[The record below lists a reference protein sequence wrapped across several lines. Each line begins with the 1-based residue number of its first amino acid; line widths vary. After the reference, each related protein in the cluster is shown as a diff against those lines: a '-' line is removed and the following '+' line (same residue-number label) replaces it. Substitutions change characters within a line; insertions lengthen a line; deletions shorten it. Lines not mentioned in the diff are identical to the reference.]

1 MACSD
6 QLPRGVGFCT
16 GRWWLSCEMATAS
29 FEEQRTN
36 IRFCVLLG
44 HTPTQTHSMLQ
55 TAYGT
60 SAVAVETVRKWHRRY
75 REGRQTATA
84 DPRSGRPS
92 TSRTADHVEEVGRI
106 IREDRRQSVQDV
118 AVKVGISYGSCYAIL
133 TTDLHMRRV
142 CAKWVPKLLSP
153 DPPRRHPPETTGEVG
168 ERAVVFAARQRT
180 GAHSLQRGTI
190 LGQHVHCCA

>member
-60 SAVAVETVRKWHRRY
+60 SAVAIETVRKWHRRY

-118 AVKVGISYGSCYAIL
+118 AVKVAISYGSCYAIL
-133 TTDLHMRRV
+133 TWPA
-142 CAKWVPKLLSP
+142 CPLLCLIILRSSTWAAVRLV
-153 DPPRRHPPETTGEVG
+153 DCLPPPGS
-168 ERAVVFAARQRT
+168 AV
-180 GAHSLQRGTI
+180 S
-190 LGQHVHCCA
+190 